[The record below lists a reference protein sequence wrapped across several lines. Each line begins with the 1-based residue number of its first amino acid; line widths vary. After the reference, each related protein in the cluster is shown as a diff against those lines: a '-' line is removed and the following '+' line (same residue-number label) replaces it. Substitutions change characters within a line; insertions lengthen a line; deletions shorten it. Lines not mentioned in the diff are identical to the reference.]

1 MVDASAV
8 LRQGLLQLSR
18 SGQVRNLIEKAPVS
32 RDVVRRFVAGEST
45 ADAVGAATA
54 LAQTG
59 RLSTIDFLGE
69 DTTDLDQA
77 RATSDAYV
85 ELLGAMSEAGLTQ
98 GGRAEVSVK
107 LSAVGQYLPG
117 DGHKIALDHA
127 REICQAAANAGTTVT
142 LDMED
147 HTTTDATLETLRELR
162 QDFPS
167 VGAVLQAYLHRTEAD
182 CRDLAVAGSRVRLCK
197 GAYKEPESVAF
208 QDSAEVDKSYVRCLK
223 ALMAGDG
230 YPMVASHDPR
240 LVEIAGALAA
250 RHHRKADS
258 FEYQMLY
265 GIRPEEQKRIA
276 DRGDQMRVYIP
287 YGQEWYGYLMRR
299 MAEKPANVMFFL
311 RGVATKS

>member
-1 MVDASAV
+1 VVDASAV

-167 VGAVLQAYLHRTEAD
+167 VGAVRQAYLHRTEAD

-287 YGQEWYGYLMRR
+287 YGHEWYGYLMRR
-299 MAEKPANVMFFL
+299 MAERPANTVFFL
-311 RGVATKS
+311 RALATKG